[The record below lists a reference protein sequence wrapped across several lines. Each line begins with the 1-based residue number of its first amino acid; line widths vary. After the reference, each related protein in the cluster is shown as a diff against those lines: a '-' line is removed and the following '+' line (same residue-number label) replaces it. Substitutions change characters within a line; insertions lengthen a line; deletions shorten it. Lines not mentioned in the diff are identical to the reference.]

1 MDLFSLVASLT
12 LDVSNFISQL
22 DEAKSDAEGF
32 DMPDDP
38 EMGLDTNEFEG
49 NLEQAESSAGGAQ
62 DSIIAAFS
70 NIKKALVT
78 AGIAGILNGIV
89 SSLKEAIDLT
99 AQNADTIDKGS
110 KRLQISTDTY
120 QRWQHALHQSDADIN
135 DLNKGILQ
143 MNTYMAEGGFMDE
156 TSEMSRA
163 FADIGVSVK
172 KSNGELK
179 TTEELM
185 NDTLLALA
193 EMPESA
199 ERANLVTT
207 LLGRG
212 GSSLNALLDEGKEGV
227 QDLLNEA
234 DELGLV
240 MSKEEIDNA
249 VAYGDAVANLNDEL
263 TAIKEAFV
271 ADIIPVLKEGAEWLT
286 KLLSTFNPRL
296 RQVSLSTTFE
306 EIDKKVL
313 ASSAQIDSAKENAK
327 TLIEDLQS
335 LGDYWSLDTEG
346 KMTWD
351 ALAERALELFPQLSD
366 YIDTDGKKISGNTAE
381 IEKNIEAWARLEK
394 QRILSS
400 ALQERSE
407 AVAKQLTEAY
417 GKSADAR
424 LKEAEARS
432 KRDSIIEAVN
442 NALEAQGAEE
452 RLGAE
457 STVEDITR
465 LSDAAIENARN
476 AKDWDTANELTGMNI
491 EGYEKLLQDAT
502 DLRAEADKLKEEAA
516 DAQAQ
521 MQEWQV
527 AMGEEMGLTQ
537 QEVLKAQSDVEELR
551 TATESIP
558 EDAYT
563 TFHIST
569 DYEQPGKEMPK
580 AIGDHYI
587 PYDNFPALLHR
598 GERVLTA
605 TENRRG
611 AGEGSDTSGLQSAI
625 VAAVR
630 EGMAGAQVNS
640 YLDGKAVTDA
650 VNRRNTQDIKARRY
664 AP

>member
-1 MDLFSLVASLT
+1 MDNLFSLVASLT
-12 LDVSNFISQL
+12 LDASDFIDQL
-22 DEAKSDAEGF
+22 DEAERSAEGF

-38 EMGLDTNEFEG
+38 EMGLDTDEFEG
-49 NLEQAESSAGGAQ
+49 NLEQAEDSAGGAQ
-62 DSIIAAFS
+62 DSIIAAFD
-70 NIKKALVT
+70 NIRKALMA
-78 AGIAGILNGIV
+78 AGIAGIVNGIV
-89 SSLKEAIDLT
+89 SSLKEAINLT

-110 KRLQISTDTY
+110 KRLQISTATY
-120 QRWQHALHQSDADIN
+120 QRWQHALNQSGADISN
-135 DLNKGILQ
+135 LNRGIMT
-143 MNTYMAEGGFMDE
+143 MNTYLAEGGFMDE

-212 GSSLNALLDEGKEGV
+212 GSSLNAMLDEGKQGV

-240 MSKEEIDNA
+240 MSEEEITNA

-296 RQVSLSTTFE
+296 RQVSLSTTFA
-306 EIDKKVL
+306 EIDKKVI

-335 LGDYWSLDTEG
+335 LGDYWSLDAEG

-351 ALAERALELFPQLSD
+351 ALAERALELFPKLSE

-417 GKSADAR
+417 EKSAEAR
-424 LKEAEARS
+424 LKENEAEALRGQAITDVNAMLE
-432 KRDSIIEAVN
+432 KQGMGTLGEDAGRADIEEARTQLRLKASEVGDTDLLNSVN
-442 NALEAQGAEE
+442 NLAKEYMTASGEAETL
-452 RLGAE
+452 RVE
-457 STVEDITR
+457 S
-465 LSDAAIENARN
+465 
-476 AKDWDTANELTGMNI
+476 
-491 EGYEKLLQDAT
+491 
-502 DLRAEADKLKEEAA
+502 DKMKEEANA
-516 DAQAQ
+516 AMTQ

-537 QEVLKAQSDVEELR
+537 QEVLKARSDVEELR
-551 TATESIP
+551 AAIESIP

-563 TFHIST
+563 KFHIST

-611 AGEGSDTSGLQSAI
+611 AGGGSDTSGLQSAI

>member
-12 LDVSNFISQL
+12 LDASDFNSQL
-22 DEAKSDAEGF
+22 DEAKSSAEGF

-62 DSIIAAFS
+62 DSIIAAFDS
-70 NIKKALVT
+70 IKKALVT

-89 SSLKEAIDLT
+89 SSLKEAINLT

-120 QRWQHALHQSDADIN
+120 QRWQHALNQSGADIN
-135 DLNKGILQ
+135 DLNKGILL
-143 MNTYMAEGGFMDE
+143 MNTYIAEGGVADA

-163 FADIGVSVK
+163 FADLGLYQKI
-172 KSNGELK
+172 SNGEFK
-179 TTEELM
+179 TTEELVEA
-185 NDTLLALA
+185 TLLALA

-212 GSSLNALLDEGKEGV
+212 GSSLNAMLDEGKQGV
-227 QDLLNEA
+227 QDLLKEA

-240 MSKEEIDNA
+240 MTDDEITNA
-249 VAYGDAVANLNDEL
+249 VAYGDAVENLNDEL

-271 ADIIPVLKEGAEWLT
+271 ADIIPVLKEGTEWLT
-286 KLLSTFNPRL
+286 SLLSTFNPRL
-296 RQVSLSTTFE
+296 REVSLSETFE
-306 EIDKKVL
+306 DIDKRVI
-313 ASSAQIDSAKENAK
+313 ASTAKINKSKNSAKQ
-327 TLIEDLQS
+327 LIEELQA
-335 LGDYWSLDTEG
+335 LGDYWSLDAEG

-366 YIDTDGKKISGNTAE
+366 YIDTDGHIIRGNTQD
-381 IEKNIEAWARLEK
+381 IEANIDAWARLEK
-394 QRILSS
+394 QRLLSS
-400 ALQERSE
+400 AMNEKSE
-407 AVAKQLTEAY
+407 AVAEQLVKAYDKGAEAST
-417 GKSADAR
+417 KMA
-424 LKEAEARS
+424 EAEGNRLAT
-432 KRDSIIEAVN
+432 IE
-442 NALEAQGAEE
+442 
-452 RLGAE
+452 
-457 STVEDITR
+457 
-465 LSDAAIENARN
+465 
-476 AKDWDTANELTGMNI
+476 KANELLKSQGM
-491 EGYEKLLQDAT
+491 EQLSTDASYEDIIKARDALVAKAGSNVNAEMHVRNNLDEYVDMYEEAQKLQT
-502 DLRAEADKLKEEAA
+502 ESEKMIAEAE
-516 DAQAQ
+516 QAQ
-521 MQEWQV
+521 DNLDEYEMRLAEQ
-527 AMGEEMGLTQ
+527 MGLTQ
-537 QEVLKAQSDVEELR
+537 EEVQQAKSDVEELR
-551 TATESIP
+551 AAIESIP

-563 TFHIST
+563 KFHIST

>member
-12 LDVSNFISQL
+12 LDASDFNSQL
-22 DEAKSDAEGF
+22 DEAKSSAEGF

-62 DSIIAAFS
+62 DSIIAAFDS
-70 NIKKALVT
+70 IKKALVT

-89 SSLKEAIDLT
+89 SSLKEAINLT

-249 VAYGDAVANLNDEL
+249 VAYGDAVDNLNDEL

-271 ADIIPVLKEGAEWLT
+271 ADIIPVLKEGTEWLT
-286 KLLSTFNPRL
+286 SLLSTFNPRL
-296 RQVSLSTTFE
+296 REVSLSETFE
-306 EIDKKVL
+306 DIDKRVI
-313 ASSAQIDSAKENAK
+313 ASTAKINKSKNSAKQ
-327 TLIEDLQS
+327 LIEELQA
-335 LGDYWSLDTEG
+335 LGDYWTLDEQG

-366 YIDTDGKKISGNTAE
+366 YIDTDGHIIRGNTQD
-381 IEKNIEAWARLEK
+381 IEANIDAWARLEK
-394 QRILSS
+394 QRLLSS
-400 ALQERSE
+400 AMNEKSE
-407 AVAKQLTEAY
+407 AVAEQLVKAYDKGAEAST
-417 GKSADAR
+417 KMA
-424 LKEAEARS
+424 EAEGNRLAT
-432 KRDSIIEAVN
+432 IE
-442 NALEAQGAEE
+442 
-452 RLGAE
+452 
-457 STVEDITR
+457 
-465 LSDAAIENARN
+465 
-476 AKDWDTANELTGMNI
+476 KANELLKSQGM
-491 EGYEKLLQDAT
+491 EQLSTDASYEDIIKARDALVAKAGSNVNAEMHVRNNLDEYVDMYEEAQKLQT
-502 DLRAEADKLKEEAA
+502 ESENMIAEAE
-516 DAQAQ
+516 QAQ
-521 MQEWQV
+521 DNLDEYGMRLAEQ
-527 AMGEEMGLTQ
+527 MGLTQ
-537 QEVLKAQSDVEELR
+537 EEVQQAKSDVEELR
-551 TATESIP
+551 AAIESIP

-563 TFHIST
+563 KFHIST

>member
-62 DSIIAAFS
+62 DSIIAAFDS
-70 NIKKALVT
+70 IKKALVT

-89 SSLKEAIDLT
+89 SSLKEAINLT

-249 VAYGDAVANLNDEL
+249 VAYGDAVDNLNDEL

-271 ADIIPVLKEGAEWLT
+271 ADIIPVLKEGTEWLT
-286 KLLSTFNPRL
+286 SLLSTFNPRL
-296 RQVSLSTTFE
+296 REVSLSETFE
-306 EIDKKVL
+306 DIDKRVI
-313 ASSAQIDSAKENAK
+313 ASTAKINKSKNSAKQ
-327 TLIEDLQS
+327 LIEELQA
-335 LGDYWSLDTEG
+335 LGDYWTLDEQG

-366 YIDTDGKKISGNTAE
+366 YIDTDGHIIRGNTQD
-381 IEKNIEAWARLEK
+381 IEANIDAWARLEK
-394 QRILSS
+394 QRLLSS
-400 ALQERSE
+400 AMNEKSE
-407 AVAKQLTEAY
+407 AVAEQLVKAYDKGAEAST
-417 GKSADAR
+417 KMA
-424 LKEAEARS
+424 EAEGNRLAT
-432 KRDSIIEAVN
+432 IE
-442 NALEAQGAEE
+442 
-452 RLGAE
+452 
-457 STVEDITR
+457 
-465 LSDAAIENARN
+465 
-476 AKDWDTANELTGMNI
+476 KANELLKSQGM
-491 EGYEKLLQDAT
+491 EQLSTDASYEDIIKARDALVAKAGSNVNAEMHVRNNLDEYVDMYEEAQKLQT
-502 DLRAEADKLKEEAA
+502 ESENMIAEAE
-516 DAQAQ
+516 QAQ
-521 MQEWQV
+521 DNLDEYGMRLAEQ
-527 AMGEEMGLTQ
+527 MGLTQ
-537 QEVLKAQSDVEELR
+537 EEVQQAKSDVEELR
-551 TATESIP
+551 AAIESIP

-563 TFHIST
+563 KFHIST

>member
-12 LDVSNFISQL
+12 LDASDFNSQL
-22 DEAKSDAEGF
+22 DEAKSNAEGF

-62 DSIIAAFS
+62 DSIIAAFDS
-70 NIKKALVT
+70 IKKALVT

-89 SSLKEAIDLT
+89 SSLKEAINLT

-120 QRWQHALHQSDADIN
+120 QRWQHALSQSGADIN

-156 TSEMSRA
+156 TSDMSRA

-212 GSSLNALLDEGKEGV
+212 GSSLNAMLDEGKQGV

-240 MSKEEIDNA
+240 MSEEEIKNA

-271 ADIIPVLKEGAEWLT
+271 ADIIPVLKEGTEWLT
-286 KLLSTFNPRL
+286 SLLSTFNPRL
-296 RQVSLSTTFE
+296 REVSLSETFE
-306 EIDKKVL
+306 DIDKRVI
-313 ASSAQIDSAKENAK
+313 ASTAKINKSKNSAKQ
-327 TLIEDLQS
+327 LIEELQA
-335 LGDYWSLDTEG
+335 LGDYWTLDEQG

-351 ALAERALELFPQLSD
+351 SLAARALELFPQLSK
-366 YIDTDGKKISGNTAE
+366 YIDTDGHIIRGNTQD
-381 IEKNIEAWARLEK
+381 IEANIDAWARLEK
-394 QRILSS
+394 QRLLSS
-400 ALQERSE
+400 AMNEKSE
-407 AVAKQLTEAY
+407 AVAEQLVKAYDKGAEAST
-417 GKSADAR
+417 KMA
-424 LKEAEARS
+424 EAEGNRLAT
-432 KRDSIIEAVN
+432 IE
-442 NALEAQGAEE
+442 
-452 RLGAE
+452 
-457 STVEDITR
+457 
-465 LSDAAIENARN
+465 
-476 AKDWDTANELTGMNI
+476 KANELLKSQGM
-491 EGYEKLLQDAT
+491 EQLSTDASYEDIIKARDA
-502 DLRAEADKLKEEAA
+502 LVAKAGSNVNAEMHVRNNLDEYVDMYEEAQKLQTESEKMIVEA
-516 DAQAQ
+516 EQAQ
-521 MQEWQV
+521 DNLDEYEMRLAEQ
-527 AMGEEMGLTQ
+527 MGLTQ
-537 QEVLKAQSDVEELR
+537 EEVQQAKSDVEELR
-551 TATESIP
+551 AAIESIP

-563 TFHIST
+563 KFHIST
-569 DYEQPGKEMPK
+569 DYEQPGQEMPK

>member
-12 LDVSNFISQL
+12 LDASDFNSQL
-22 DEAKSDAEGF
+22 DEAKSSAEGF

-62 DSIIAAFS
+62 DSIIAAFDS
-70 NIKKALVT
+70 IKKALVT

-89 SSLKEAIDLT
+89 SSLKEAINLT

-249 VAYGDAVANLNDEL
+249 VAYGDAVDNLNDEL

-271 ADIIPVLKEGAEWLT
+271 ADIIPVLKEGTEWLT
-286 KLLSTFNPRL
+286 SLLSTFNPRL
-296 RQVSLSTTFE
+296 REVSLSETFE
-306 EIDKKVL
+306 DIDKRVI
-313 ASSAQIDSAKENAK
+313 ASTAKINKSKNSAKQ
-327 TLIEDLQS
+327 LIEELQA
-335 LGDYWSLDTEG
+335 LGDYWTLDEQG

-366 YIDTDGKKISGNTAE
+366 YIDTDGHIIRGNTQD
-381 IEKNIEAWARLEK
+381 IEANIDAWARLEK
-394 QRILSS
+394 QRLLSS
-400 ALQERSE
+400 AMNEKSE
-407 AVAKQLTEAY
+407 AVAEQLVKAYDKGAEAST
-417 GKSADAR
+417 KMA
-424 LKEAEARS
+424 EAEGNRLAT
-432 KRDSIIEAVN
+432 IE
-442 NALEAQGAEE
+442 
-452 RLGAE
+452 
-457 STVEDITR
+457 
-465 LSDAAIENARN
+465 
-476 AKDWDTANELTGMNI
+476 KANELLKSQGM
-491 EGYEKLLQDAT
+491 EQLSTDASYEDIIKARDALVAKAGSNVNAEMHVRNNLDEYVDMYEEAQKLQT
-502 DLRAEADKLKEEAA
+502 ESEKMIAEAE
-516 DAQAQ
+516 QAQ
-521 MQEWQV
+521 DNLDEYGMRLAEQ
-527 AMGEEMGLTQ
+527 MGLTQ
-537 QEVLKAQSDVEELR
+537 EEVQQAKSDVEELR
-551 TATESIP
+551 AAIESIP

-563 TFHIST
+563 KFHIST